1 MTAKRNMIGLGLCL
15 VLGLLILSSAI
26 MQAGQKTYELRPEI
40 TLPEYR
46 SDAAR
51 AIDAY
56 ERTMTHYMSLVE
68 RNLTGVNTDV
78 RAVLRKLDSID
89 AKLIALS
96 VRVARI
102 EEVLGIESAYGER
115 VEPARGEHVESAR
128 GEHVESAASGVK
140 RERPQPPAC
149 DQASA
154 KSDNTPP
161 HGDAATNPAQS
172 RQRAN

>member
-1 MTAKRNMIGLGLCL
+1 MAAKRNVVGLGLCL

-26 MQAGQKTYELRPEI
+26 MQAGEKTYELRPEI

-89 AKLIALS
+89 AKMIALS
-96 VRVARI
+96 VRLARI
-102 EEVLGIESAYGER
+102 EEVLGIEPACGERAEPACGDR
-115 VEPARGEHVESAR
+115 VEPAAG
-128 GEHVESAASGVK
+128 GVK
-140 RERPQPPAC
+140 RERLQTGVGEQSPPKPENAPLGT
-149 DQASA
+149 S
-154 KSDNTPP
+154 
-161 HGDAATNPAQS
+161 AATNPAQS
-172 RQRAN
+172 RQSTN